1 MSKCLYFVWV
11 LISIDIYVEKH
22 AMFQKW
28 TTWKLC
34 KLVRSLVRAH
44 NHSQFMKLQETS
56 NFEVWTHDW
65 LVLQILSCNTW
76 MNAFYIWHVDHVA
89 CNKMCHLTWSASLG
103 VSYSDPCK
111 VMYTWFVYVNRM
123 LSLLSVPLCSP
134 TYNFE
139 KMVNSHGPCL
149 LLLLCM

>member
-1 MSKCLYFVWV
+1 M
-11 LISIDIYVEKH
+11 LISIDIFVEKH
-22 AMFQKW
+22 AIFQKR

-56 NFEVWTHDW
+56 NFEAWTLDW
-65 LVLQILSCNTW
+65 LVLHILSCNTW
-76 MNAFYIWHVDHVA
+76 LNAFYIQHVYHVA
-89 CNKMCHLTWSASLG
+89 SNKMCHLTWSASLG

-111 VMYTWFVYVNRM
+111 VMYTWFVLGNRM

-139 KMVNSHGPCL
+139 MMVNSHGSCL
-149 LLLLCM
+149 LLFLSM